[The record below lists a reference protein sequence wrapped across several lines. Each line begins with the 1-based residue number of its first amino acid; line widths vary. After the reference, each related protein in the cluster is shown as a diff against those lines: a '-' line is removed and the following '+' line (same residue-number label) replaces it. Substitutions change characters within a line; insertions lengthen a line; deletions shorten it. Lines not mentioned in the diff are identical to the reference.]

1 MSIKGGGGLGKGLD
15 ALLGNAV
22 SSEPVPKA
30 GRAGT
35 DQLNLDQLVPNPGQ
49 PRSTFDDAELRQLAD
64 SISANGMLQPILAR
78 PDPRLSG
85 RYQIVAG
92 ERRWR
97 AAQLAGYHEVPV
109 IIRQLTD
116 RETLEIALVENLQRH
131 DLNPMEEARAY
142 HKLIEDFA
150 GTQASVAERIG
161 KSRSHLA
168 NTLRLLHLPDEV
180 QEWVELGELQAGH
193 ARAILSADD
202 PLSVAR
208 MVKKKGLSVRQAE
221 RLAKG
226 WAVKASGQTGGDNSA
241 DTESLE
247 RALTT
252 VFGMKVSI
260 KGSGQ
265 RGEVRIRYSNP
276 AELRQIEAKV
286 RGQW

>member
-1 MSIKGGGGLGKGLD
+1 
-15 ALLGNAV
+15 
-22 SSEPVPKA
+22 
-30 GRAGT
+30 
-35 DQLNLDQLVPNPGQ
+35 
-49 PRSTFDDAELRQLAD
+49 
-64 SISANGMLQPILAR
+64 MLQPILVR
-78 PDPRLSG
+78 PDPQGTGS
-85 RYQIVAG
+85 YQIVAG

-109 IIRQLTD
+109 IIRQLKD
-116 RETLEIALVENLQRH
+116 SESLEIALIENLQRH

-150 GTQASVAERIG
+150 GTQASVAERVG

-193 ARAILSADD
+193 ARAILSAED
-202 PLSVAR
+202 PLSVAKVVR
-208 MVKKKGLSVRQAE
+208 KKGLSVRQAE
-221 RLAKG
+221 RLARDRS
-226 WAVKASGQTGGDNSA
+226 VKARGQTGGNSSA

-247 RALTT
+247 RALTIA
-252 VFGMKVSI
+252 FGMKVSI

-276 AELRQIEAKV
+276 AELRKIEAKV